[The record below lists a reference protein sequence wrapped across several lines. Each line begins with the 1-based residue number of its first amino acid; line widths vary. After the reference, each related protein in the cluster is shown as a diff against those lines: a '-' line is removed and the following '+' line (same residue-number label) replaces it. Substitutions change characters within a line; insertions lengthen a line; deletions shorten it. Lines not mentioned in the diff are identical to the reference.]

1 MLVTI
6 TGRHMEVTAT
16 LRQHAQERA
25 EKLPKY
31 YDLISAVE
39 IVLEAHSGKQNRAE
53 IIVSAEH
60 RDTFVAHHDGDDL
73 YGCIDQAFHKVQ
85 QQIAEHKKRHR
96 NRKHSGE

>member
-1 MLVTI
+1 MVVTI
-6 TGRHMEVTAT
+6 SGRHLEITPA

-31 YDLISAVE
+31 YDLINAVE
-39 IVLEAHSGKQNRAE
+39 IVLEASSGKQNRAE

-73 YGCIDQAFHKVQ
+73 YGCIDQAFHKIQ
-85 QQIAEHKKRHR
+85 QQIVEHKKRFR

>member
-1 MLVTI
+1 VVVTI
-6 TGRHMEVTAT
+6 SGRHLEITPA

-31 YDLISAVE
+31 YDLINAVE
-39 IVLEAHSGKQNRAE
+39 IVLEASSGKQNRAE

-73 YGCIDQAFHKVQ
+73 YGCIDQAFHKIQ
-85 QQIAEHKKRHR
+85 QQIVEHKKRFR